1 MEDSL
6 FLPRSF
12 DELIG
17 NKRFLGEWKEYVST
31 IQKDQ
36 ILYIC
41 GYSGVGKT
49 IGTKLLLQENHY
61 QSLFLETSMCVD
73 GKDVLDRIYKFHQW
87 MDLGASLQETGP
99 SIQKKIIVVDEL
111 ESFIKI
117 DRNVLHCILTYK
129 KKYKE
134 ESLPIVLLGHI
145 DTLKKLGDMKNYITY
160 TVKLQRLQDI
170 DIFLFMKKRLP
181 KNKIKLTD
189 LMKIAEDANGSIF
202 TAILTVQQR
211 LGQGKKKLPL
221 ANYVGDEQKTFPE
234 IFECKNPLMV
244 DKLLMEDDWMNPL
257 KIHENILKI
266 LDHPSYAEF
275 LRNYIYYEHW
285 RTKFDADGVY
295 ETMIPIMYLT
305 NVILWY
311 VHHSGS
317 PSLSLDTMDFSKLLS
332 YISTQKKYKK
342 LMYEKVPITYPIED
356 VGLYWIQSYK
366 DGKKRGKDK
375 DIENIL

>member
-285 RTKFDADGVY
+285 RTKFD
-295 ETMIPIMYLT
+295 
-305 NVILWY
+305 
-311 VHHSGS
+311 S
-317 PSLSLDTMDFSKLLS
+317 
-332 YISTQKKYKK
+332 
-342 LMYEKVPITYPIED
+342 
-356 VGLYWIQSYK
+356 
-366 DGKKRGKDK
+366 
-375 DIENIL
+375 